1 MGKPNTIIHH
11 KLGPSAPTQAPS
23 PKMSMGKPKAIKA
36 FTNLGFSF
44 RHNPLKSKSI
54 LIFSLGPLQPHTL
67 LLHLW
72 RRRRR
77 KWRRERH
84 CRRSSELVQAAN
96 FPSHRLDYRHPC
108 HVRRRVP
115 TSASGSGASSCGLV
129 SASGS
134 GASNRGLVSASED
147 ASSVE
152 PGRLGES
159 LPRASS
165 TMLLPPSSY
174 SGRAG

>member
-11 KLGPSAPTQAPS
+11 KFGPSAPTQALS
-23 PKMSMGKPKAIKA
+23 PKMSMGKPKTPNA
-36 FTNLGFSF
+36 FTKLGLSF
-44 RHNPLKSKSI
+44 ESSPLKPKSI
-54 LIFSLGPLQPHTL
+54 LNFSLGPLQPHTL

-84 CRRSSELVQAAN
+84 CRRSSELVQATN
-96 FPSHRLDYRHPC
+96 FSSRRLDFRHPC
-108 HVRRRVP
+108 SVLRCVP
-115 TSASGSGASSCGLV
+115 TSASGSGASSC
-129 SASGS
+129 
-134 GASNRGLVSASED
+134 GLVSASED

-159 LPRASS
+159 LPRASP